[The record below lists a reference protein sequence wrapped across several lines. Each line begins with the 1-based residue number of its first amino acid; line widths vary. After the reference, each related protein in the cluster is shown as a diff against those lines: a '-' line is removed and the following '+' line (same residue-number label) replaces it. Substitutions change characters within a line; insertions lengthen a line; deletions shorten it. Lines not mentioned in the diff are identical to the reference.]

1 MAATHTWPLHTYTW
15 LPHIYMAVTH
25 IYMAAT
31 HIHGRNTH
39 IHGCHTYTWLLTFLA
54 CIKWSHI
61 YMAAPFPGLYIYMA
75 AHFPSLYIYMAT
87 HFPGLYI
94 MILINID
101 TFLDTIN
108 SLFLKLRKVIFLGK
122 FEIKIWSVQGSVQH
136 IYTGQLK
143 YSVMPK

>member
-1 MAATHTWPLHTYTW
+1 
-15 LPHIYMAVTH
+15 
-25 IYMAAT
+25 
-31 HIHGRNTH
+31 
-39 IHGCHTYTWLLTFLA
+39 
-54 CIKWSHI
+54 
-61 YMAAPFPGLYIYMA
+61 MAAPFPGLYIYMA
-75 AHFPSLYIYMAT
+75 AHFPSLYIYMAAHFPGLYIYMAT